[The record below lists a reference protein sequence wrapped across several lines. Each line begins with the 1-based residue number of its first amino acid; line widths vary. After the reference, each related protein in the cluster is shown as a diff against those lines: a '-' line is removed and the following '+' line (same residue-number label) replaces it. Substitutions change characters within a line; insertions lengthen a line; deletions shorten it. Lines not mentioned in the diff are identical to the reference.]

1 MNHVPHEPH
10 VPFEPWIKPAPL
22 TVEVQG
28 LHHWTSKKS
37 QIDAIVTLFLTYS
50 WPLNKTGFNSMDPLT
65 QTFSNSKYNS
75 HTLSTLLKAV
85 DVEEP
90 SCLCAGRAVALWL
103 CGRIGA
109 LILSCV
115 RGNWTESIS
124 CWRSRATLS
133 HCCYISHTMGTVC
146 FTRGGTAT
154 NIYREDTAATFSLIL
169 SNSLSSQNHSAGTKG
184 IHSEQKP
191 NLRSIKNK
199 NIYKHT
205 KYIGKYPTFISF
217 TKICYNLAQ
226 SSSVHAPWLYSVK
239 SPWQHPYVM
248 TGRDTVVYHFWG
260 LTLDQSLQQAG
271 SYKDGRKN
279 PHSFLCVFFFLNKN
293 HTKCFLK
300 REISKVYNCHG
311 NTY

>member
-10 VPFEPWIKPAPL
+10 VHFEPWIKPAPL

-75 HTLSTLLKAV
+75 HTLSTLVKAV

-124 CWRSRATLS
+124 CWRGRATLP

-146 FTRGGTAT
+146 FKRGGTAT

-205 KYIGKYPTFISF
+205 KYTGKYPTFISF

-239 SPWQHPYVM
+239 SPWQH
-248 TGRDTVVYHFWG
+248 
-260 LTLDQSLQQAG
+260 LTLWLEETLWFTTSEGSLWINHYNKQAVI
-271 SYKDGRKN
+271 KMVEKT
-279 PHSFLCVFFFLNKN
+279 HTHFFVFFFFK
-293 HTKCFLK
+293 
-300 REISKVYNCHG
+300 
-311 NTY
+311 